1 MKSLS
6 LTTLF
11 ATWTPR
17 ALVLGSA
24 VVAAL
29 VVAWHP
35 LIGAVLVGGAVM
47 GVAIFLWPSL
57 GIVASLLTLVIGQAG
72 RIPVPG
78 SEVAILPNDVLLPL
92 VIVAWLARRLVDRKP
107 MLPSTPLGRSLVLFI
122 GLLMLSF
129 FGAVLTGTFLRRELF
144 VAGLY
149 LVRWVEYLALFFIAR
164 TVVRPGTLWRWAVAI
179 GLVATAL
186 AVLGFLQLYFIPDFS
201 AYVPKGWDPHVGRLL
216 STWFD
221 PNFLGGFFAFVIVL
235 FLSLA
240 TERRSGRLVSLGIAL
255 VCMLALILTFSR
267 SGYAGFLVGFGVLAI
282 VRARH
287 FLSIG
292 ILVLLLVFLFV
303 PRVQE
308 RVIGIRSIDETAQFR
323 LTSWRNALT
332 VVADHPW
339 LGVGYNTYR
348 YVQVRYGFLDDPA
361 LHAAGGSDSSFL
373 TVAVTTG
380 FIGFAAFLLLL
391 GKMLQAAWLAAERSS
406 DSTLRGFGYGVFA
419 GFIALIVHGQ
429 FVNGLFFPHL
439 MQVQWI
445 ALGLLLGARDGEVS
459 V

>member
-6 LTTLF
+6 LPVLF
-11 ATWTPR
+11 ASWTTR

-24 VVAAL
+24 VVAAV

-35 LIGAVLVGGAVM
+35 LIGAVLVGGGVL

-57 GIVASLLTLVIGQAG
+57 GIVASLLTLVIGQVG

-107 MLPSTPLGRSLVLFI
+107 ILPSTPLGRSLVLFI
-122 GLLMLSF
+122 GLLVLSF
-129 FGAVLTGTFLRRELF
+129 FGAVLTGTFLRRELL

-149 LVRWVEYLALFFIAR
+149 LVRWVEYLSLFFLAR
-164 TVVRPGTLWRWAVAI
+164 TVIRPGTLWHWAVGI
-179 GLVATAL
+179 GLVAVAL
-186 AVLGFLQLYFIPDFS
+186 ALLGFLQLYFIPDFS
-201 AYVPKGWDPHVGRLL
+201 AYVPQGWDPHVGRLL
-216 STWFD
+216 STWYD
-221 PNFLGGFFAFVIVL
+221 PNFLGGFFAFVIIF
-235 FLSLA
+235 FLSFA
-240 TERRSGRLVSLGIAL
+240 TERRHGRWFSLGVAL
-255 VCMLALILTFSR
+255 VCLLALILTFSR
-267 SGYAGFLVGFGVLAI
+267 SGYAGFLVGFAVLAI
-282 VRARH
+282 GRARH
-287 FLSIG
+287 FLSVG
-292 ILVLLLVFLFV
+292 VLVLLLVFLFV

-323 LTSWRNALT
+323 LTSWRNAVT

-348 YVQVRYGFLDDPA
+348 YAQVRYGFLDDPA

-380 FIGFAAFLLLL
+380 VIGLAAFLLLVA
-391 GKMLQAAWLAAERSS
+391 KMLQGAWLAAEHST
-406 DSTLRGFGYGVFA
+406 DATLRGFGYGVFA
-419 GFIALIVHGQ
+419 GLIALIVHGQ

-445 ALGLLLGARDGEVS
+445 ALGLLLGARDQELRI
-459 V
+459 